1 MTTVPQTT
9 EPEVLAPGIW
19 NADSA
24 HSRVEFAVDYL
35 GGTFRGA
42 FSPFE
47 AQLRVTEDGEATL
60 TGVARA
66 ESVRV
71 QDENLEAHLLS
82 PEFFDEERTP
92 ELTFRSTAI
101 RTQGNAVEIDGELTV
116 RGTRQPVHLTGTV
129 RPPIGAYGQ
138 QRTGISV
145 QTTVDRTAFGLNWNA
160 PLDDGSP
167 ALANDVLLTAELFLI
182 KE

>member
-1 MTTVPQTT
+1 MTTIANTT
-9 EPEVLAPGIW
+9 EVLPAGLW
-19 NADSA
+19 KADPA

-47 AQLRVTEDGEATL
+47 AELRVSEDGEATL
-60 TGVARA
+60 SGVARA

-82 PEFFDEERTP
+82 PEFFDSERTP
-92 ELTFRSTAI
+92 ELTFTSTEI
-101 RTQGNAVEIDGELTV
+101 RTQGDAVEIDGELTV
-116 RGTRQPVHLTGTV
+116 RGAAQPVQLNGTV

-138 QRTGISV
+138 QRLGISV
-145 QTTVDRTAFGLNWNA
+145 ETKVDRTAFGLNWNA
-160 PLDDGSP
+160 PLDDGTP
-167 ALANDVLLTAELFLI
+167 ALANDVLLTAELFFI
-182 KE
+182 KEQ

>member
-1 MTTVPQTT
+1 MTTIADKT
-9 EPEVLAPGIW
+9 EVLPAGTW
-19 NADSA
+19 KADPA

-47 AQLRVTEDGEATL
+47 AELRVGESGEATL

-82 PEFFDEERTP
+82 PEFFDSERTP
-92 ELTFRSTAI
+92 QLTFASTDI
-101 RTQGNAVEIDGELTV
+101 RTHGDAVEIDGELTV
-116 RGTRQPVHLTGTV
+116 RGVAQSVRLRGAV

-138 QRTGISV
+138 ERIGVTV
-145 QTTVDRTAFGLNWNA
+145 DTKVDRTTFGLNWNA
-160 PLDDGSP
+160 PLDDGTP
-167 ALANDVLLTAELFLI
+167 ALADDVLLTAELFFI
-182 KE
+182 KEQ